1 MHSTIHHNSVD
12 LDLAAQVLRIRYWQ
26 HIVNERMKRG
36 AIKMAVHTAFGYEA
50 IAVAVSNAMGPSDQL
65 VLTHR
70 SIAHNLAREGAIEP
84 ALDEYVMAPTGLGHG
99 RLGSMNMSNP
109 SRGVVYVSSIL
120 GNNLSVAS
128 GLAVGQKLL
137 NKDGVVIVTTGD
149 GAMEEGTFSETLVLA
164 KSLDL
169 RLLIIVENNDF
180 AMASTIAE
188 RRRPIALSIVCQG
201 YGVRH
206 HALSGNHVG
215 VYADALKQI
224 RSDIIEK
231 NEPAC
236 LEVSLTMMNRHAGTT
251 PGWPTDPMKVDLN
264 NGLIVHED
272 DTDPVYVVRS
282 LLDPDVYRD
291 IEEKVLAQ
299 DRRFL
304 A

>member
-1 MHSTIHHNSVD
+1 MHSTLHDNSVD
-12 LDLAAQVLRIRYWQ
+12 VALAAQVVKVRYWQ

-70 SIAHNLAREGAIEP
+70 NIAHNLARVGAIEP

-109 SRGVVYVSSIL
+109 DRGIVYVSSIL
-120 GNNLSVAS
+120 GNNLSVAG
-128 GLAVGQKLL
+128 GLALGQKVMK
-137 NKDGVVIVTTGD
+137 KDGVVIVTTGD
-149 GAMEEGTFSETLVLA
+149 GAMEEGTFAETLVLA

-169 RLLIIVENNDF
+169 RLLVIVENNDF

-188 RRRPIALSIVCQG
+188 RRRPIALSIVCEG
-201 YGVRH
+201 YGVRYE
-206 HALSGNHVG
+206 ALSGNHVG
-215 VYADALKQI
+215 VYADALKRL
-224 RSDIIEK
+224 RSDIVER
-231 NEPAC
+231 NEPVC
-236 LEVSLTMMNRHAGTT
+236 LEVSLAMMNRHAGTT

-272 DTDPVYVVRS
+272 DTDPLYVIRS
-282 LLDPDVYRD
+282 LLDPGVYRD